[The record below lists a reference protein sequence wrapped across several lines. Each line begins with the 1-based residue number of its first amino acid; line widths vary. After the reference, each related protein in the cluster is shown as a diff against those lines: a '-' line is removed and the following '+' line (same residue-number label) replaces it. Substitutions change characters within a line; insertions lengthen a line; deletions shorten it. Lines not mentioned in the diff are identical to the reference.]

1 MDLNTLVEYYGL
13 ERINSFS
20 KYPSILTYHDM
31 GDKGVLK
38 EDFSENC
45 NFKDS
50 NKCYITE
57 KIDGTNTRILML
69 NSDYFIGSRENF
81 LYAKGDRF
89 GDPALGI
96 VGNVKTVANKIAESR
111 MLKEDVVYILYGETY
126 GGAVTAG
133 SKNYT
138 DNKSYGFRIFDV
150 VQMSLADSKQILE
163 KTTEQIST
171 WREHGGQHYLDVE
184 LFQQWAK
191 EIAKVD
197 TVPYIGT
204 VTGADIPLERKA
216 VFDWMQQ
223 FSTTLASINST
234 GKAEG
239 IVIRDLD
246 RSLIRKIRFDD
257 YIRTGKQVGFIL

>member
-1 MDLNTLVEYYGL
+1 MDLNTLVECFGL

-38 EDFSENC
+38 EEFSEDC

-50 NKCYITE
+50 DKCYITE
-57 KIDGTNTRILML
+57 KIDGTNTRIILL
-69 NSDYFIGSRENF
+69 NGDYFIGSRENF

-89 GDPALGI
+89 GDPTLGI
-96 VGNVKTVANKIAESR
+96 VGNVKIVANKLAESR
-111 MLKEDVVYILYGETY
+111 MLEEDVVYILYGETY

-138 DNKSYGFRIFDV
+138 DNRSYGFRIFDV
-150 VQMSLADSKQILE
+150 AQLGLADSKQILE

-171 WREHGGQHYLDVE
+171 WREHGGQHYLDVDS
-184 LFQQWAK
+184 FQHWSM
-191 EIAKVD
+191 EIAEVD
-197 TVPYIGT
+197 TVPYIST
-204 VTGADIPLERKA
+204 VKGVDIPLNRKA
-216 VFDWMQQ
+216 VFDWIQQ
-223 FSTTLASINST
+223 FSTTLASINAT

-239 IVIRDLD
+239 IVIRNLD

-257 YIRTGKQVGFIL
+257 YIRTGKKVGF